1 VGSKEVAV
9 ADNSNLKRELQ
20 SMPDEVKQAL
30 LQNGLM
36 DRYNER
42 PAYQRNDYLSWIARA
57 KRDSTRQK
65 RLQQMLDELA
75 AGGVYMNMPHR
86 PSA

>member
-1 VGSKEVAV
+1 MGNRAV
-9 ADNSNLKRELQ
+9 AMADNANLKRELQ
-20 SMPDEVKQAL
+20 QMPDDVKEAL
-30 LQNGLM
+30 LRHRLM
-36 DRYNER
+36 DRYDER

-57 KRDSTRQK
+57 KREPTRQK

-75 AGGVYMNMPHR
+75 AGGVYMNMRHG